1 MKNILIVED
10 ESLVALELKS
20 TLESMGYK
28 VIGVASDSTKALDI
42 VSSNSVDVVLMD
54 IYIKGSLDGIQTARL
69 IKEMDKD
76 IPIIYTSALSDEET
90 IQRAIQTD
98 PASYQIKPINP
109 KELQVAITIAT
120 KKYVP
125 KPFLNIDEV
134 KIDDS
139 FIFNKKTNELL
150 HNGIFVKLTKKESE
164 LLSLLIRSKN
174 SIVSF
179 YEMENTLWPLKSPN
193 ENTRRALVSRLRAK
207 LNHKFIKTVSSLGYM
222 IEIT

>member
-10 ESLVALELKS
+10 ESLVALELKG
-20 TLESMGYK
+20 TLEAMGYM
-28 VIGVASDSTKALDI
+28 VIGIASDSSKALDL

-90 IQRAIQTD
+90 IQRAVETD

-125 KPFLNIDEV
+125 KPFLNSGEV
-134 KIDDS
+134 KIDNS
-139 FIFNKKTNELL
+139 FIFNTNTNELFN
-150 HNGIFVKLTKKESE
+150 NGVYVKLTKKESD

-174 SIVSF
+174 STVSF
-179 YEMENTLWPLKSPN
+179 YEMESVLWPLKSPN

-207 LNHKFIKTVSSLGYM
+207 LNHKFIKTHSSLGYM
-222 IEIT
+222 IEI